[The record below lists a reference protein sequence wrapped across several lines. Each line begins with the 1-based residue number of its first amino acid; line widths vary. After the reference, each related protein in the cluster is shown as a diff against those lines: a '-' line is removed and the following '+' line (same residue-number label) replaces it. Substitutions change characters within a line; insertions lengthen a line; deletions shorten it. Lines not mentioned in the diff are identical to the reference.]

1 MDVMDMTW
9 VWTDEVAAVVTRR
22 MLIDGISAGEL
33 ARRAGE
39 RFSVRPESFERR
51 LRAAQSAT
59 GVMKVH
65 TADALL
71 VMVGCHLTDL
81 PCYRAAMLGEL
92 PPDGWPRRGR
102 HRRPA
107 GLSDVTTQVSAPRSP
122 RRSARSFGRPSPVA
136 AL

>member
-9 VWTDEVAAVVTRR
+9 VWTDEVAEVVTRR
-22 MLIDGISAGEL
+22 MRLDGISAGEL

-51 LRAAQSAT
+51 LRAAQNAT

-81 PCYRAAMLGEL
+81 PCYRAAMRANCHRTGGRAAAATAGA
-92 PPDGWPRRGR
+92 PAATARRR
-102 HRRPA
+102 
-107 GLSDVTTQVSAPRSP
+107 RSP
-122 RRSARSFGRPSPVA
+122 APGRLAARRDRSHHRPPVA
-136 AL
+136 AA

>member
-9 VWTDEVAAVVTRR
+9 VWTDEVAEVVTRR
-22 MLIDGISAGEL
+22 MRREGISAGEL
-33 ARRAGE
+33 ARRAAE
-39 RFSVRPESFERR
+39 RFSVRPESFERS
-51 LRAAQSAT
+51 LRAAQRAT

-81 PCYRAAMLGEL
+81 PCYRAALRGEL
-92 PPDGWPRRGR
+92 PPERWPRRGR

-107 GLSDVTTQVSAPRSP
+107 DRDRPAEVTAPRSP
-122 RRSARSFGRPSPVA
+122 RRSGRSFEPRSPAA

>member
-9 VWTDEVAAVVTRR
+9 VWTDEVAEVVTRR
-22 MLIDGISAGEL
+22 MRLDGISAGEL

-51 LRAAQSAT
+51 LRAAQNAT

-81 PCYRAAMLGEL
+81 PCYRAAMRGETATGRVAAPR
-92 PPDGWPRRGR
+92 PPPPA
-102 HRRPA
+102 HRRPRPGGA
-107 GLSDVTTQVSAPRSP
+107 GHRPQVASPLGAIVRTTVS
-122 RRSARSFGRPSPVA
+122 RSAA
-136 AL
+136 

>member
-9 VWTDEVAAVVTRR
+9 VWTDEVAELVTRR
-22 MLIDGISAGEL
+22 MRNDGISAGEL

-51 LRAAQSAT
+51 LRAAQNAT

-81 PCYRAAMLGEL
+81 PCYRAAMRGEL

-102 HRRPA
+102 HRRRAGGGTPA
-107 GLSDVTTQVSAPRSP
+107 AQFTAPRSP
-122 RRSARSFGRPSPVA
+122 RRSARSFAPQSPVA